1 MDVHRRWKATPR
13 LQSGRYCSGYSAR
26 QAKPCQPMTGEK
38 GHHSSAQ
45 ADKNPAATGFWAA
58 AVTRLL
64 SLYVERVLL

>member
-13 LQSGRYCSGYSAR
+13 LQSGRYCSLCSVR
-26 QAKPCQPMTGEK
+26 QAKRCQPMTGEK

-45 ADKNPAATGFWAA
+45 ADKTPAATGFWA

-64 SLYVERVLL
+64 SLYV

>member
-1 MDVHRRWKATPR
+1 MESDASLAKWA
-13 LQSGRYCSGYSAR
+13 LLFIGYSAR

-64 SLYVERVLL
+64 SLYVERVSL